1 MKIIKAIAM
10 HDTDEEI
17 IKMCRR
23 EMQKE
28 LTAGNLKHYRYR
40 PHWKPMLEKFREEF
54 EAHMTEE
61 DLASKRR
68 RVQELSKAYRRLVVE
83 DETLVDAVNVLG
95 KIREEV
101 EGKTSG
107 ALSINQY
114 NQFNSL
120 SDEDLRRVIDENTK
134 FLSVIENRKKEI
146 PTEATDA

>member
-1 MKIIKAIAM
+1 
-10 HDTDEEI
+10 
-17 IKMCRR
+17 
-23 EMQKE
+23 
-28 LTAGNLKHYRYR
+28 
-40 PHWKPMLEKFREEF
+40 MLEKFREEF